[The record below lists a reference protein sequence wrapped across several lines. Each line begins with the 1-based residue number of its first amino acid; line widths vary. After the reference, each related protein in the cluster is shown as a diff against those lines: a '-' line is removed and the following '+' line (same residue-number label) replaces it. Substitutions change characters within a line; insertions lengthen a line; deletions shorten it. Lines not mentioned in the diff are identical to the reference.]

1 MKQAWTRGRIF
12 EKESAALLNEIES
25 LSDRLEGKLEFVD
38 LGILPGKIFGYL
50 RGITSVPTV
59 VLGKEKLLG
68 INPVL
73 KLFAG

>member
-1 MKQAWTRGRIF
+1 MG
-12 EKESAALLNEIES
+12 
-25 LSDRLEGKLEFVD
+25 DRLEGKLEFVD
-38 LGILPGKIFGYL
+38 LGILPGKISGYL

-59 VLGKEKLLG
+59 VLGKKSSG